1 MLTIREWQL
10 GQVLSRATLCS
21 FCQQKYQEVRE
32 FYVVHG
38 RYVDKVWMCKIC
50 AQEGCWTLVE
60 PKLSGVWTNTTE
72 EPWWDCSKVYL
83 RR

>member
-10 GQVLSRATLCS
+10 GQVLGRATLCS
-21 FCQQKYQEVRE
+21 FCQQKCQEVRE
-32 FYVVHG
+32 FHIRREQYLD
-38 RYVDKVWMCKIC
+38 RVWMCKIC

-60 PKLSGVWTNTTE
+60 PKLVVTNTTE
-72 EPWWDCSKVYL
+72 APFACAKVYL